1 MSFAH
6 LHVHTEYSLLD
17 GACRIGKLLDQVC
30 ELGQD
35 SVAITD
41 HGVMYGAVDFY
52 KEAQKR
58 GIHPV
63 IGCEVY
69 VAARS
74 RMDRVYELDG
84 DSRHLVL
91 LCENNT
97 GYQNLIAM
105 VSRAWTEGFYRK
117 PRVDWELL
125 EQYHEGLIAL
135 SACLAGE
142 IPRCLSAG
150 DYDRA
155 RQTAL
160 HYRQIFGEDHF
171 FLELQDHS
179 LREQKAVN
187 SGLIR
192 LSRETGIPLVVTNDC
207 HYLKKEDSRM
217 HKVLLCIQTNHT
229 VDDPDAMEF
238 GSDEFYLKSEQEMRS
253 LFPELPDAFDRTE
266 EIARR
271 CQVEFDFGHTKLPRF
286 DPPTGEDNLAY
297 FKRLCYEGL
306 HRHYGENPEESVV
319 RRLEYE
325 MGVIEQMGY
334 VNYYLI
340 VDDFVRYAKSI
351 QLPVGPGRGSG
362 AGSLAAYCMG
372 ITGID
377 PIRYDLLFERFLNP
391 ERVSMPDFDIDFSDE
406 RRQEMIDYVVQKYG
420 SDHVAQ
426 IVTFG
431 TMAARG
437 AIRDVGRA
445 LNIPYAT
452 VDAVAKMVPMEL
464 NMTLEHAFQLSSSLR
479 ERYETDP
486 QIRELLDMARKIEG
500 MPRHSSTHAAGVVI
514 TDQPVSHYV
523 PLSCNDEAVVTQYT
537 MTTLEELGLLKM
549 DFLGLR
555 NLSVMDHAVQDIR
568 KREPDFLLE
577 SISFDDRAVYD
588 MLTSGATQ
596 GVFQFESPGMK
607 RVIMNLRPESLE
619 DLIAV
624 ISLYRP
630 GPMKFIPTYV
640 ENRHHP
646 EKVTYRHPRLE
657 KILKV
662 TYGCIVYQ
670 EQVMQIFRELAGYSL
685 GRADVVRRAMS
696 KKKVKVM
703 NEEKEI
709 FLHGLVDEQGKV
721 LVEGCVRR
729 GVPEDIAL
737 EIFSEMESFASYAF
751 NKSHA
756 AAYATVS
763 YQTAYLK
770 YHYPREYLAALLTS
784 VLDNTGKV
792 AEYIGEC
799 SRLNIRVLPPHV
811 NESGRGFTVV
821 GKHIRYGLL
830 AVKNLGEGFLHKLVK
845 EREQHGPY
853 ASFIDFCKRL
863 YGTELNRRA
872 LESLIKCGALD
883 NLGYNR
889 REMLTGAGALLEQLD
904 ADRRRNIDGQI
915 GFFDTPEEDAPS
927 GSDYEL
933 AAMEEYPPQE
943 LLNMEKEVTG
953 MFISGHPMAAFANR
967 YEAGDAVRLIDLQG
981 EEGEE
986 PLYRDEQPVC
996 VLGLITSVKQK
1007 VTRSNAT
1014 MAFVTVEDMT
1024 GSAEVLVFPQV
1035 YGRFLSLLREGNIVC
1050 LRGKLSLT
1058 EEKEPKILCD
1068 SVWEAPKP
1076 GAPMPG
1082 ISPAFRPKRAADSQ
1096 PNGAAALRERTE
1108 QPPQAHTAKYGLYL
1122 KFPSRQSFVYRKA
1135 MQYTAIFDGRVPL
1148 YLYFEDEKKLV
1159 RAPVSL
1165 FVDGNEVLL
1174 RELKRLLGEKNVVL
1188 RS

>member
-1 MSFAH
+1 MSFVH
-6 LHVHTEYSLLD
+6 LHLHTEYSLLD
-17 GACRIGKLLDQVC
+17 GACRIEKLFDRLK
-30 ELGQD
+30 ELGQN

-52 KEAQKR
+52 KQAKAH

-69 VAARS
+69 VATRS
-74 RMDRVYELDG
+74 RFDKVFELDG
-84 DSRHLVL
+84 EYRHLVL
-91 LCENNT
+91 LCENQK

-105 VSRAWTEGFYRK
+105 VSKAWTEGFYRK
-117 PRVDWELL
+117 PRVDWDLL
-125 EQYHEGLIAL
+125 EQHHEGLIAL

-142 IPRCLSAG
+142 IPRQLSAG
-150 DYDRA
+150 DYA
-155 RQTAL
+155 GAKETAL
-160 HYRQIFGEDHF
+160 RLQKIFGDDHF
-171 FLELQDHS
+171 YLELQDHGIA
-179 LREQKAVN
+179 EQRNVN

-192 LSRETGIPLVVTNDC
+192 LSRETEIPLVATNDC
-207 HYLKKEDSRM
+207 HYLQKEDSRM

-229 VDDPDAMEF
+229 VEDPDAMEF
-238 GSDEFYLKSEQEMRS
+238 GTEEFYVKSEEEMS
-253 LFPELPDAFDRTE
+253 ALFPECPEAIDNTQR
-266 EIARR
+266 IADR
-271 CQVEFDFGHTKLPRF
+271 CQVEFEFGHTKLPRF
-286 DPPTGEDNLAY
+286 EPPTGEENVAY
-297 FKRLCYEGL
+297 FHRLCEEGL
-306 HRHYGENPEESVV
+306 RRHYGETPPPAV
-319 RRLEYE
+319 RERLTYE

-340 VDDFVRYAKSI
+340 VDDFVRHAKSI
-351 QLPVGPGRGSG
+351 HLPVGPGRGSG

-406 RRQEMIDYVVQKYG
+406 RRQEMIDYVVEKYG

-445 LNIPYAT
+445 LNIPYGT

-464 NMTLEHAFQLSSSLR
+464 NMTLDHAFSVSRALR
-479 ERYETDP
+479 ERYEEDP
-486 QIRELLDMARKIEG
+486 IIHELLDMARKIEG

-514 TDQPVSHYV
+514 TDRPVMEYV

-555 NLSVMDHAVQDIR
+555 NLSVMDHAVEDIH
-568 KREPDFLLE
+568 KREPDFSLS
-577 SISFDDRAVYD
+577 SIPFDDPNVYD
-588 MLTSGATQ
+588 MLTSGATE

-607 RVIMNLRPESLE
+607 RVIMNLRPDSLE

-696 KKKVKVM
+696 KKKKKVM
-703 NEEKEI
+703 EQEKEI
-709 FLHGLVDEQGKV
+709 FLHGLTDEEGHV
-721 LVEGCVRR
+721 LVEGCGRR
-729 GVPEDIAL
+729 GVPEDVAL
-737 EIFSEMESFASYAF
+737 AIFSEMESFASYAF

-784 VLDNTGKV
+784 VLENTGKV
-792 AEYIGEC
+792 AEYISEC
-799 SRLNIRVLPPHV
+799 SRLSIRVLPPHV
-811 NESGRGFTVV
+811 NESRWGFTVV
-821 GKHIRYGLL
+821 GSNIRYGLQ
-830 AVKNLGEGFLHKLVK
+830 AVKNLGAGFLQRLVR
-845 EREQHGPY
+845 EREQNGPY
-853 ASFIDFCKRL
+853 TSFVDFCRRL

-872 LESLIKCGALD
+872 LESLIQCGALD
-883 NLGYNR
+883 DLGHNR
-889 REMLTGAGALLEQLD
+889 REMLTGAGALLEQLE
-904 ADRRRNIDGQI
+904 ADRRKNVDGQL
-915 GFFDTPEEDAPS
+915 GFFDALGQEGEPGVEAFELPRLPEFP
-927 GSDYEL
+927 
-933 AAMEEYPPQE
+933 AAD
-943 LLNMEKEVTG
+943 LLRMEKEVTG
-953 MFISGHPMAAFANR
+953 MFISGHPLAA
-967 YEAGDAVRLIDLQG
+967 YEARYQNREAARLADLQV
-981 EEGEE
+981 EEGETS
-986 PLYRDEQPVC
+986 LYKDNQPVC
-996 VLGLITSVKQK
+996 VLGLVSSVKQK
-1007 VTRSNAT
+1007 VTKSNAT
-1014 MAFVTVEDMT
+1014 MAFVTLEDVS
-1024 GSAEVLVFPQV
+1024 GHVEVLVFPQV
-1035 YGRFLSLLREGNIVC
+1035 YSRYSSLLQEGAIVC

-1058 EEKEPKILCD
+1058 EEKEAKILCD
-1068 SVWEAPKP
+1068 GVWEAPKE
-1076 GAPMPG
+1076 GEPMPG
-1082 ISPAFRPKRAADSQ
+1082 IGRIGEPVALKSVQPDQPLAASRS
-1096 PNGAAALRERTE
+1096 NRW
-1108 QPPQAHTAKYGLYL
+1108 GLYL
-1122 KFPSRQSFVYRKA
+1122 KFPSRDCAVYKKA
-1135 MQYTAIFDGRVPL
+1135 LQYTAIFDGSTPL

-1159 RAPVSL
+1159 RAPSSL
-1165 FVDGNEVLL
+1165 YVEENEILL
-1174 RELKRLLGEKNVVL
+1174 RELRRLLGEKNVAV
-1188 RS
+1188 RT